1 MPTKRAHF
9 FTVTKE
15 QNGAV
20 LWWDDIS
27 VAVELDGELA
37 FQQKKLLFTLLLSW
51 MNVYIHSLQGLL
63 EKQVDVWFFS
73 VEI

>member
-1 MPTKRAHF
+1 MKQ
-9 FTVTKE
+9 

-20 LWWDDIS
+20 LWWDGIS
-27 VAVELDGELA
+27 TTLELA
-37 FQQKKLLFTLLLSW
+37 GEVVFQQKKILFTLLLSW
-51 MNVYIHSLQGLL
+51 MDLYVKSLQGLLL